1 MLFANNASESP
12 ANPLHMYIYDSDYQ
26 KKDNPLPQQ
35 LRDVVKRCM
44 LQTNDLA
51 QKLRNLANEHN
62 VEEVSLHINCD
73 SNTARAP
80 SDIAALINQVRRK
93 VQRARTQPQLH
104 LQAAIATS
112 ACQSRHDLSYTF
124 GEHHTGQVATADAA
138 DRTRVEGHQD
148 QFRLRVASTQLS
160 CLSLR
165 LSRRLSFVS
174 AGPILF
180 MS

>member
-1 MLFANNASESP
+1 
-12 ANPLHMYIYDSDYQ
+12 
-26 KKDNPLPQQ
+26 
-35 LRDVVKRCM
+35 M

-62 VEEVSLHINCD
+62 VEEISLHINCD

-80 SDIAALINQVRRK
+80 SDIAALINQVRRE

-174 AGPILF
+174 SGPILF
-180 MS
+180 MT